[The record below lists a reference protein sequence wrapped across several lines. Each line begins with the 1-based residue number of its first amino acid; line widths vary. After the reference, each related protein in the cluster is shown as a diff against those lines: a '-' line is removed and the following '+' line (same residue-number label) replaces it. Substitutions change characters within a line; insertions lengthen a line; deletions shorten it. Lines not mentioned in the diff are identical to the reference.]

1 LFVSWIGCYILSDIE
16 SKKEEEEEEEEE
28 EEREKERKK
37 GNGKQNCVDHS
48 LSVSS
53 RCYSC

>member
-1 LFVSWIGCYILSDIE
+1 LYVGLIVILSDIE
-16 SKKEEEEEEEEE
+16 SKEEEEE
-28 EEREKERKK
+28 EERKK
-37 GNGKQNCVDHS
+37 RNGKQDCVDHS